1 VFDSENEPDLDSVWN
16 WYEFQTELI
25 SDALIAVL
33 RELPASAD
41 LVHGSHTRFSRFV
54 GLTRGEVRNAFD
66 AQRSRLDR
74 VTMFEL
80 LATSEAIL
88 RIECKTRAV
97 ARKKDGLS
105 GNCRRIQRERQDKI
119 RLDEDI
125 LAAMEQEGIYVAA
138 FRGTFKLR
146 HWLAHGRY
154 WSPKLG
160 RGYTP
165 QVVFDISKALILS
178 IPRSN

>member
-1 VFDSENEPDLDSVWN
+1 MFDSENEPDLDSVWN

-105 GNCRRIQRERQDKI
+105 GNCRRIQREMKHKI
-119 RLDEDI
+119 RL
-125 LAAMEQEGIYVAA
+125 A
-138 FRGTFKLR
+138 GTGGLS
-146 HWLAHGRY
+146 AEADPCHGRS
-154 WSPKLG
+154 WLHTRDCVRHRQGTDSLDS
-160 RGYTP
+160 TM
-165 QVVFDISKALILS
+165 
-178 IPRSN
+178 